1 MSIATLRKKTMNG
14 NPRISPIS
22 GNSESAFSING
33 TRRNSGNVGKT
44 NLARNL
50 NYGENSKTC
59 TNDSNIIKSS
69 VINTKGM
76 LASKKKNCS
85 TNGTCIKPLQWVQPI
100 DTGYNKFNTQSQ
112 YIERKHSESACNVDL
127 SNNKINSICNNNCE
141 HKYIGSRNVFRGGYT
156 KQSNTAISQEE
167 YIKTRYLKNKCIPVP
182 ENLKETLSHFP
193 PNVNNDNCA
202 IIYKTQQEY
211 YQ

>member
-22 GNSESAFSING
+22 GNSESTFSING
-33 TRRNSGNVGKT
+33 TRRNSGIVGKT

-50 NYGENSKTC
+50 NYGENCKTC

-76 LASKKKNCS
+76 LALKKINCPI
-85 TNGTCIKPLQWVQPI
+85 NGTCIKPLQWVQPI

-141 HKYIGSRNVFRGGYT
+141 HKYIGTRNVFRGSYT
-156 KQSNTAISQEE
+156 KQSNTAITQEE
-167 YIKTRYLKNKCIPVP
+167 YIKTRYLKKNCIPVP
-182 ENLKETLSHFP
+182 ENKKATLSHFP

-202 IIYKTQQEY
+202 IIYKTPQEY